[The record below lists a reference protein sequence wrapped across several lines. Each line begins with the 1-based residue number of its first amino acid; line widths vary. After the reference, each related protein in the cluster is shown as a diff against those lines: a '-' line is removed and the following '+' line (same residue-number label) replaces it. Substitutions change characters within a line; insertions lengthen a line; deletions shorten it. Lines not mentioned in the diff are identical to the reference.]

1 MRNLI
6 LLAIGG
12 VLLAAVVSL
21 PSQGADVPRQASPG
35 TLNYVEGQVSMA
47 GQTLDA
53 KSVGSA
59 QLQPGESLTTRNG
72 KAELLL
78 TPGVFLRLGDNSSV
92 EMISPS
98 LTSTEVDLH
107 QGEAMIEVAQIYP
120 QNNLRVDED
129 GITTRLVKN
138 GLYDFDA
145 NQNDV
150 RVYKGEALVSVG
162 DHVVKLKG
170 GRQLAL
176 GDANG
181 KAQKFDKD
189 QFEASDLYQ
198 WASLRSSYVAE
209 ANVDAAA
216 VCTGGGF
223 YYPGWN
229 WDPWFDAYTW
239 IPGDGIFYS
248 PFGWGYY
255 SPFYVY
261 DSPLFFGGYGYG
273 YGRYYHHFGPNYRG
287 WGPGPHY
294 YGGFSGG
301 HYHGGGYGQSGFGG
315 AYHGGGGEVH
325 GGGGGFHGGGA
336 GGFHGGGGHGH

>member
-6 LLAIGG
+6 PLAIGG

-21 PSQGADVPRQASPG
+21 PSQAADVPRQASPG

-59 QLQPGESLTTRNG
+59 QLQPGESLTTQNG

-107 QGEAMIEVAQIYP
+107 QGEGMIEVAQIYP

-145 NQNDV
+145 I
-150 RVYKGEALVSVG
+150 RTMCASIR
-162 DHVVKLKG
+162 VKL
-170 GRQLAL
+170 
-176 GDANG
+176 
-181 KAQKFDKD
+181 
-189 QFEASDLYQ
+189 
-198 WASLRSSYVAE
+198 
-209 ANVDAAA
+209 
-216 VCTGGGF
+216 
-223 YYPGWN
+223 
-229 WDPWFDAYTW
+229 
-239 IPGDGIFYS
+239 
-248 PFGWGYY
+248 
-255 SPFYVY
+255 
-261 DSPLFFGGYGYG
+261 
-273 YGRYYHHFGPNYRG
+273 
-287 WGPGPHY
+287 
-294 YGGFSGG
+294 
-301 HYHGGGYGQSGFGG
+301 
-315 AYHGGGGEVH
+315 
-325 GGGGGFHGGGA
+325 
-336 GGFHGGGGHGH
+336 